1 MNKKLL
7 RPFLANDDEDKVS
20 KESVNDAHYDLED
33 SLVLN
38 KLLPDLPL
46 LQT

>member
-7 RPFLANDDEDKVS
+7 RPFLANDDEDKMS
-20 KESVNDAHYDLED
+20 KESVTDGNNNLED

-38 KLLPDLPL
+38 KMLPEIPL
-46 LQT
+46 L